1 MLAPCVGLSFPD
13 IATKE
18 QWPIKGQKKKKKKKK
33 NLPHLLSCMRGTR
46 NVREKMHVIEMIMK
60 ICAQCSTVY
69 GLTNSDAGGI

>member
-1 MLAPCVGLSFPD
+1 MLAPCVGLFFPD

-18 QWPIKGQKKKKKKKK
+18 QWPIKGQKKNK
-33 NLPHLLSCMRGTR
+33 NVPHLLSCMRGTR
-46 NVREKMHVIEMIMK
+46 NVREKMHVIVMIMK